1 MRSDRGSMPTAAV
14 IVVALV
20 ITAVVGL
27 IVGAVWGQSGHG
39 TPDASSTTPAPTG
52 SSQNSSPSDS
62 ASPTDTGSSSPT
74 GTGSPSTSPSGSG
87 SATIGPG
94 PTPTGSAP
102 PAPATTTTV
111 ADGWRLGS
119 WRITQTGGNLG
130 VDTTCRNT
138 ATGTRSANLVLY
150 VYVNNQLIA
159 TTTATVTNLA
169 AGASIPIHFSST
181 DPWKPG
187 TKVLLLQTA

>member
-1 MRSDRGSMPTAAV
+1 MRNDRGAMSTAAI
-14 IVVALV
+14 IVVAVL

-27 IVGAVWGQSGHG
+27 IAGAVWGQAGHG
-39 TPDASSTTPAPTG
+39 TPDSSPTTPAPTSDSG
-52 SSQNSSPSDS
+52 SPSPSDT
-62 ASPTDTGSSSPT
+62 ATPTQSGSSTPTGSSTSPSPT
-74 GTGSPSTSPSGSG
+74 GTGSPTN
-87 SATIGPG
+87 GPG

-111 ADGWRLGS
+111 ADGWRLGP

-150 VYVNNQLIA
+150 VYVNGQLIA
-159 TTTATVTNLA
+159 TTTATVSNVP
-169 AGASIPIHFSST
+169 AGATIPVHFSST

-187 TKVLLLQTA
+187 QKVLLLQTA

>member
-1 MRSDRGSMPTAAV
+1 MRSDRGSMPTAAI

-20 ITAVVGL
+20 ITAVVGV
-27 IVGAVWGQSGHG
+27 IAGAVWGQSGHS
-39 TPDASSTTPAPTG
+39 TPDSSPTTAAPT
-52 SSQNSSPSDS
+52 SDS
-62 ASPTDTGSSSPT
+62 ASPTQSDTATPTDTGSVGPTDTGTPTTSPT
-74 GTGSPSTSPSGSG
+74 GSTSP
-87 SATIGPG
+87 TTGPG

-111 ADGWRLGS
+111 ADGWRLGP

-150 VYVNNQLIA
+150 VYVNGQLIA
-159 TTTATVTNLA
+159 TTTATVTNVA
-169 AGASIPIHFSST
+169 AGATVPVHFSST
-181 DPWKPG
+181 DAWKPG
-187 TKVLLLQTA
+187 SKVLLLQTA

>member
-1 MRSDRGSMPTAAV
+1 MPPAAI
-14 IVVALV
+14 IVVAL
-20 ITAVVGL
+20 AVATVLGL
-27 IVGAVWGQSGHG
+27 IVGAVWGQSGDHAA
-39 TPDASSTTPAPTG
+39 PTPAPTTV
-52 SSQNSSPSDS
+52 SPSPTT
-62 ASPTDTGSSSPT
+62 ASPAPTDTATPTPTGATPTSPTPTGSTSTSSSPT
-74 GTGSPSTSPSGSG
+74 NS
-87 SATIGPG
+87 PG

-111 ADGWRLGS
+111 ADGWRLGP
-119 WRITQTGGNLG
+119 WRITTTGGTLG

-150 VYVNNQLIA
+150 VYVNGTLIA
-159 TTTATVTNLA
+159 TTTATVTDVA
-169 AGASIPIHFSST
+169 AGATVPVHFSST